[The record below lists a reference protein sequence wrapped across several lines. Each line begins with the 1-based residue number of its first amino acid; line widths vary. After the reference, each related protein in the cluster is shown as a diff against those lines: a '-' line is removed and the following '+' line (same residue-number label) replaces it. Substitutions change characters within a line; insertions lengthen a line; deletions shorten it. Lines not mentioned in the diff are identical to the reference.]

1 MPDLKQHD
9 LVIIGGGLAGCE
21 AAWQAATRGLRV
33 LLYEMRPVRQTPAHQ
48 TAWLAELVCSNSLK
62 SAALDT
68 APGLLKEELRRL
80 GSLVLRMADAARI
93 PAGSAL
99 AVDREQFA
107 RSISEVIASHAS
119 ITLMREEVRELPSD
133 LPTIIAT
140 GPLTSEA
147 LAEQIRQWSGERDLY
162 FHDAISPIVDAQTID
177 YDRVFFAS
185 RHGEGDA
192 GDYLNCPFTRE
203 EYLRFHEALTHAT
216 VVPFHAF
223 EEPRYFEACLPIEE
237 IASRGLET
245 LAYGPMRPV
254 GLVDG
259 QGRRDF
265 HAVAQ
270 LRREDQMGSAFNLVG
285 FQTKMTY
292 PEQKR
297 VFRLIPG
304 LERAEFLRFGSLH
317 RNTYINSPKL
327 LRDTLQFRNRDDLFF
342 AGQITGVEG
351 YTESVAT
358 GLLAGLNVVRLIH
371 RADLIVPPPSTAL
384 GALVRYI
391 AYATSQPFQP
401 MNINFGLLPEL
412 PQRVR
417 SKGERRRQMVQ
428 RALIA
433 ADRWRAE
440 LGAFLEG

>member
-433 ADRWRAE
+433 ADQWRAE